1 MEVQRVNSNLT
12 PLGNGAE
19 ANRTP
24 VAVYETSVAS
34 VRPVVEPNKAED
46 TNPNPKRLQEAV
58 DKINSSLRQND
69 SELEFTVD
77 RDTKLRV
84 VKLTD
89 AGTGEVIMQYP
100 SEVSIAIAKS
110 IDDGLKQGVF
120 LNQKA

>member
-1 MEVQRVNSNLT
+1 MEIQRVNNNLT

-19 ANRTP
+19 TNPAPIP
-24 VAVYETSVAS
+24 VAVPGASVANA
-34 VRPVVEPNKAED
+34 RPVEASTKTQEAKPDA
-46 TNPNPKRLQEAV
+46 KRLQEAV

-89 AGTGEVIMQYP
+89 AETGEVIMQYP
-100 SEVSIAIAKS
+100 SEVS
-110 IDDGLKQGVF
+110 
-120 LNQKA
+120 